1 MPCDEFQAELVDY
14 VHGSL
19 PPDRKVAIEHHLSTC
34 QACAEE
40 AVAMRDFGRM
50 LSRGLRE
57 WVDEGVCPPEVMA
70 RIEESLRPARRRSG
84 WRSWTAY
91 ASAVAAVFILVV
103 VAASQT
109 MDMSHQ
115 IASIPLVGGLATN
128 LLYPGHDVDVD
139 DLEGRKPGEPV
150 ASTEH
155 DGIRLDVYKPVTG
168 TDAVRIQYALRGELL
183 DTQAAMT
190 RFEATLEGS
199 RGALKIRRM
208 QIVRTTDEVLLT
220 AEYEPVLPGQ
230 ALTLTV
236 KDLPLTVPVDKDIWQ
251 VVIHP

>member
-19 PPDRKVAIEHHLSTC
+19 PPDRKVAIENHLSTC

-40 AVAMRDFGRM
+40 AVAMRDIGRVI
-50 LSRGLRE
+50 SRGLRE
-57 WVDEGVCPPEVMA
+57 WVDEGVCPPEIMA
-70 RIEESLRPARRRSG
+70 SIEESLRPARRRS
-84 WRSWTAY
+84 WWKSWPAY

-128 LLYPGHDVDVD
+128 LLYPGHDVDAE
-139 DLEGRKPGEPV
+139 DLDEPGEPV

-155 DGIRLDVYKPVTG
+155 DGVRLDVYKPVTG
-168 TDAVRIQYALRGELL
+168 TDAVRIQYALRGEPL

-190 RFEATLEGS
+190 RFEAILANAH
-199 RGALKIRRM
+199 GALKIRTM
-208 QIVRTTDEVLLT
+208 QIVRTTNEVLLT

-236 KDLPLTVPVDKDIWQ
+236 NEPPLTVPVDHDTWRVEIK
-251 VVIHP
+251 P

>member
-19 PPDRKVAIEHHLSTC
+19 PPDRKAAIEHHLSTC
-34 QACAEE
+34 QTCAEE

-70 RIEESLRPARRRSG
+70 RIEESLRPARRRS
-84 WRSWTAY
+84 WWKSWPAY
-91 ASAVAAVFILVV
+91 ASAVAAVFILIV

-128 LLYPGHDVDVD
+128 LLYPNHDVDAD
-139 DLEGRKPGEPV
+139 DLNEPGEPV

-168 TDAVRIQYALRGELL
+168 ADAVRIQYALRGDSL

-190 RFEATLEGS
+190 RFEATLAGA
-199 RGALKIRRM
+199 RGALKIKRL
-208 QIVRTTDEVLLT
+208 QIVRTADEVLLT

-230 ALTLTV
+230 ALKLTLTN
-236 KDLPLTVPVDKDIWQ
+236 LPLTVPVDQDVWQ
-251 VVIHP
+251 VAINP